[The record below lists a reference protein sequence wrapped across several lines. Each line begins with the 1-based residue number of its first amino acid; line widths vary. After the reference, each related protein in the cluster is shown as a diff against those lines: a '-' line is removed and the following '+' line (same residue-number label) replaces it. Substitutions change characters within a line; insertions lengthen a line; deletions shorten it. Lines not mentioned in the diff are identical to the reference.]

1 MKLRSSLLL
10 SFSLLILA
18 SPASAFDPAAGK
30 ELADE
35 NCYSCHG
42 NDAYTRKDRMVKTRG
57 GLTTQ
62 VRRCEL
68 SLGLKWFDE
77 DVEDV
82 AGYLNQQFY
91 KFQP

>member
-1 MKLRSSLLL
+1 MKLKLSLPL
-10 SFSLLILA
+10 FVSLLILA

-42 NDAYTRKDRMVKTRG
+42 GEVYTRKDRMVKTRS
-57 GLTTQ
+57 GLTSQ
-62 VRRCEL
+62 VQRCEL

-77 DVEDV
+77 DVDDV

>member
-1 MKLRSSLLL
+1 MKLILSLPLL
-10 SFSLLILA
+10 VSLLIPV
-18 SPASAFDPAAGK
+18 SQASAFNPAAGK

-42 NDAYTRKDRMVKTRG
+42 NDVYTRKDRMVKTRA
-57 GLTTQ
+57 GLTSQ

-77 DVEDV
+77 DVDDV

>member
-1 MKLRSSLLL
+1 MKHKLLLPVSAMLLL
-10 SFSLLILA
+10 SAGPSM
-18 SPASAFDPAAGK
+18 AFDGAAGK

-42 NDAYTRKDRMVKTRG
+42 NDVYTRDNRMVKSRPN
-57 GLTTQ
+57 LSKQ

-68 SLGLKWFDE
+68 TLGLKWFDE

-91 KFQP
+91 KFK

>member
-1 MKLRSSLLL
+1 MKLELSLPL
-10 SFSLLILA
+10 FVSLLILA

-42 NDAYTRKDRMVKTRG
+42 DDAYTRKDRIVKTRS
-57 GLTTQ
+57 GLTSQ

-77 DVEDV
+77 DVDDV

>member
-1 MKLRSSLLL
+1 MKLKSSLPSLVV
-10 SFSLLILA
+10 LLILA
-18 SPASAFDPAAGK
+18 SPVGAFDPAAGK

-35 NCYSCHG
+35 KCYSCHG
-42 NDAYTRKDRMVKTRG
+42 NDAYTRKDRMVKTRS
-57 GLTTQ
+57 GLTSQ

-77 DVEDV
+77 DVDDV

-91 KFQP
+91 KFDQ